1 MHMYNVMF
9 GAQIVAVLICLLSIV
24 LLLYQRNTQ
33 QSKMMLLTIVCA
45 FLQNFGYLLELTS
58 TSLGEVMMAIQIEY
72 VGTAYIAYFLTVF
85 MLRYSNI
92 KVSRKLSW
100 AWFLFSCVVLCS
112 VLTYKVNTIYYS
124 SVEFV
129 TTGSFSHV
137 VLGKGPLYI
146 LNALTVYGG
155 LIASCII
162 SFRSFRKVEDKRMQ
176 TNHMLLCIGAFIPL
190 LCHLG
195 GMFGMIPSGY
205 DMAPMGVALG
215 VAIFSYAIIKRRI
228 FDVIEVAH
236 ENILTNME
244 DAVVIVDAAYC
255 YMEANH
261 KAAELFP
268 FLAKCYPGDK
278 LEDELLL
285 HSIKESRER
294 QIVLGDHYYKVH
306 VNEVVNNNELGGYVA
321 LFLDVTDSINQLE
334 RMRELK
340 EQADHANRAK
350 SLFLANMSHEIRTPI
365 NAILG
370 INEVILRDYE
380 EPQLTEY
387 SRSIQNATKA
397 LLALVNDILD
407 FSKIEAGKIEIR
419 PETYEVKNFIQ
430 SLTEMF
436 QDRAIQKQLEFVT
449 ELGRDIPERLFGDEA
464 RVRQIA
470 VNLLSNA
477 IKYTNQGFVKMHIL
491 CQPLDGERI
500 NLVIS
505 IEDSGIGIKEEDM
518 PKLFERFERL
528 DEDRNRTIEGVGLG
542 LNITKK
548 IVRMMGGDL
557 KVYSVYGRGSVFTA
571 IIPQKIIRTDEKHEA
586 KHGTAFTAPDA
597 KILLVDDS
605 RTNLMVEQ
613 ALLQRTRAQIT
624 AVLSGQECLE
634 QIQKEHYDVIF
645 LDHRMP
651 DMDGIET
658 LRHIKSMHSL
668 CENTPVVMLTAN
680 AVNDARNDYLQMGF
694 DEFLSKPVDS
704 KMMEDMV
711 RKFLPKAMVKAD
723 RGTEDMGTEA

>member
-1 MHMYNVMF
+1 MTNEKLVMHMYNVIL
-9 GAQIVAVLICLLSIV
+9 GAQIVAVLVCLLSIV

-45 FLQNFGYLLELTS
+45 FIQNFGYLLELTS
-58 TSLGEVMMAIQIEY
+58 TDLGEVMIAIQVEY

-92 KVSRKLSW
+92 RVSEKLSW
-100 AWFLFSCVVLCS
+100 VWFSFSTIVLCC

-124 SVEFV
+124 SVDFV
-129 TTGSFSHV
+129 HTGFFSHV

-146 LNALTVYGG
+146 LNALTIYGG

-162 SFRSFRKVEDKRMQ
+162 SFRSFRRVEDKRMQ

-195 GMFGMIPSGY
+195 GMFNIIPSGY
-205 DMAPMGVALG
+205 DMAPLG
-215 VAIFSYAIIKRRI
+215 VAIGVLIFSYAIAKRRI

-261 KAAELFP
+261 KAVELFP
-268 FLAKCYPGDK
+268 SLAKCYPGDK
-278 LEDELLL
+278 LEDVLLL
-285 HSIKESRER
+285 HSMKESRDR
-294 QIVLGDHYYKVH
+294 QIVLGDSYYRVH
-306 VNEVVNNNELGGYVA
+306 VNEVINNHELGGYVA
-321 LFLDVTDSINQLE
+321 LFLDMTDSINQLE

-340 EQADHANRAK
+340 EQADHANMAK

-387 SRSIQNATKA
+387 SRRIQNATKA

-407 FSKIEAGKIEIR
+407 FSRIEAGKIEIR
-419 PETYEVKNFIQ
+419 PEIYDVKNFIQ
-430 SLTEMF
+430 GLTDTF
-436 QDRAIQKQLEFVT
+436 QDKAVQKQLEFVT
-449 ELGRDIPERLFGDEA
+449 ELGQDLPEKLFGDA
-464 RVRQIA
+464 TRVRQVA

-477 IKYTNQGFVKMHIL
+477 VKYTNQGFIKMHIL
-491 CQPLDGERI
+491 CQRQDIENVSLI
-500 NLVIS
+500 IS
-505 IEDSGIGIKEEDM
+505 IEDSGIGIREEDM

-528 DEDRNRTIEGVGLG
+528 DENRNRTIEGVGLG

-548 IVRMMGGDL
+548 IVRVMGGDL

-571 IIPQKIIRTDEKHEA
+571 IIPQKLIIADEKYEMKNEA
-586 KHGTAFTAPDA
+586 EFTAPAA

-605 RTNLMVEQ
+605 QTNLMVEQ
-613 ALLQRTRAQIT
+613 ALLQRTKAQMT
-624 AVLSGQECLE
+624 AVLSGKECLE
-634 QIQKEHYDVIF
+634 EIQKEHYDLIF

-658 LRHIKSMHSL
+658 LRRIRSMHSM
-668 CENTPVVMLTAN
+668 CESTPVVMLTAN

-711 RKFLPKAMVKAD
+711 QKFL
-723 RGTEDMGTEA
+723 REDLIIRA